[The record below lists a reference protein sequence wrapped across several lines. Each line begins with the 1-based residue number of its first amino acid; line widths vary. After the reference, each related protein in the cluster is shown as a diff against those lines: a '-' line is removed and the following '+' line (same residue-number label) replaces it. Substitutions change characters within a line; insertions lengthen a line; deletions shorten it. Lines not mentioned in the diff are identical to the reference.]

1 MFRNTNEIEPVSSL
15 IAVEHHS
22 TSYRQMALSFLVGTG
37 ATYLTSSSYGWM
49 FSLAVGGIASAV
61 CFAGTYACSR
71 QTSIQS
77 IPTVNENTKNS
88 RESNSTKKI
97 LPNINNDYM
106 SGMPPENL
114 ADSHLFYMGFCSKRG
129 FADLLE
135 GGVISKYG
143 FEKSPF
149 KHSSVLFVPIQMM
162 TDLRDLSE
170 SERASY
176 LRTKKGILVF
186 GRQSTVFR
194 TNSSISFWSSSF
206 KNTTQTIID
215 NESFYTLFPTAEFEP
230 SMTNAILSGEEIKEI
245 VRRVNEAICKGDNQF
260 CNMFHSNCY
269 SASIYMLATAIDVLH
284 NRHTNILDMM
294 RHRVDLDLHPQAS
307 LHMHNQLEE
316 LCSLML
322 DVLAHN
328 QGQGVINNKIVV
340 TQINIALKI
349 ASEFDT
355 RKSEEVV
362 LKNVGFHDE
371 VTCFMLEHFSR

>member
-1 MFRNTNEIEPVSSL
+1 MFRDINEKQPDSSL

-22 TSYRQMALSFLVGTG
+22 TSYRQMTLSFLVGTS
-37 ATYLTSSSYGWM
+37 AAYLASSSYGLM
-49 FSLAVGGIASAV
+49 FSLAVGGIASIV
-61 CFAGTYACSR
+61 CFTGSYACSR
-71 QTSIQS
+71 QISIKS
-77 IPTVNENTKNS
+77 IPTVNENIKKS

-106 SGMPPENL
+106 SGIPPENL
-114 ADSHLFYMGFCSKRG
+114 TDSHLFYMGFCSKRG

-149 KHSSVLFVPIQMM
+149 KHSSVMFVPIQMM
-162 TDLRDLSE
+162 QDLRDLSE
-170 SERASY
+170 SERALY
-176 LRTKKGILVF
+176 LSTEKGILVF
-186 GRQSTVFR
+186 GRQSTAFR
-194 TNSSISFWSSSF
+194 THSTACFWSSSF
-206 KNTTQTIID
+206 KNTAQTIID

-245 VRRVNEAICKGDNQF
+245 VRRVNKAICNGDNQF

-284 NRHTNILDMM
+284 NRHVNILEMM
-294 RHRVDLDLHPQAS
+294 SHRIDLDLHPQAS
-307 LHMHNQLEE
+307 LRMHNQLEE
-316 LCSLML
+316 LCLLML
-322 DVLAHN
+322 EVLSHN

-355 RKSEEVV
+355 GKSVEVA

-371 VTCFMLEHFSR
+371 ATCYILERFPR